1 MALTKGLQ
9 IDIEHWDQ
17 HWNIE
22 NIDIDID
29 IVLNSMF
36 QSQYIEKLLNVFNVS
51 MFLNFFHFFPI
62 FLIFLVKK
70 EG

>member
-1 MALTKGLQ
+1 MLVDSKKKQLGQEAIVMIAAQETKSPHPASTIYAAMVPKIIRCTKGLQ

-29 IVLNSMF
+29 I
-36 QSQYIEKLLNVFNVS
+36 E
-51 MFLNFFHFFPI
+51 
-62 FLIFLVKK
+62 
-70 EG
+70 